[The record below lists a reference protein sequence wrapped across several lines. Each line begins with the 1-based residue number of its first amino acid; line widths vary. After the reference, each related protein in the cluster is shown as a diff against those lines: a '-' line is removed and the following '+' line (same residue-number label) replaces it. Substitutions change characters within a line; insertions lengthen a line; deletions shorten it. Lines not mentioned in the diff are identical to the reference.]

1 MYRLFV
7 SLRTSHRWPGA
18 LALWGALALPGHA
31 LELQD
36 VDFYTG
42 GPNRADV
49 LLRFDGPP
57 PAPTAFVLDQ
67 PPRLA
72 IDIPGSGSALRPAMI
87 ETGSELVERVTAA
100 AANDRT
106 RVVIELGQTLAHR
119 VQVEGDAIRVALGDE
134 APATARAPA
143 ASDQPAVRNVDFRRG
158 PDGAGRVVVTLS
170 APGAVADVRE
180 RGGKVLVDLA
190 GTALPPQLAEH
201 LDVMDF
207 DTPVESIDVR
217 DTGSG
222 VQLAITPAGA
232 YERALYQNGNRV
244 TLELRR
250 PVQAKRQSSS
260 GKPVFTGEPVS
271 LNFQNVETR
280 AVLQILAD
288 IAGKNLVVSDSVT
301 GTVALR
307 LENVPWD
314 QALSIILKTQGL
326 ATREAGNVLFIAP
339 AAEIAE
345 RERTELESRQQRQ
358 ELEPLRSEFL
368 QVNYAKAADLA
379 GLLKNEANSLL
390 SPRGNVSLDPR
401 TNTLL
406 VQDTADRLRDIRAL
420 VTELDVPV
428 SQVLIESR
436 IVVAQDDFTRDI
448 GARFGLSSFKSI
460 NGDDGIVIGG
470 GSLEGT
476 DVGINQSIDS
486 LNSNGSV
493 FPTAYPDANPSR
505 LNVNLPASGNP
516 ASLAFAILSDNFLVD
531 LELSALQA
539 EGRGEVIASPRVI
552 TANQK
557 TAAIRQGVEVPYQE
571 ATASGATSVSFKE
584 AVLALEVT
592 PQITPDDRVI
602 MDLVVN
608 RDSVGEVVPSG
619 FGGFIPS
626 IDTREVI
633 TQVLVDNG
641 STVVLGG
648 IYEQELNQT
657 LAKVPL
663 LGDLPVVGAMFRQ
676 VRRVDNKSELL
687 VFVTPKIVKEGLAL
701 N

>member
-1 MYRLFV
+1 MYRRFV
-7 SLRTSHRWPGA
+7 SLRIPHRWHGA
-18 LALWGALALPGHA
+18 LVLWGALALPGHA

-42 GPNRADV
+42 GPSQAAV

-57 PAPTAFVLDQ
+57 PQPTSFALDQ

-72 IDIPGSGSALRPAMI
+72 IDIPNSHSALRPAMI
-87 ETGSELVERVTAA
+87 ETGSELIERVTAA
-100 AANDRT
+100 TAQDRT
-106 RVVIELGQTLAHR
+106 RVVIELGQALPHR
-119 VQVEGDAIRVALGDE
+119 VQVEGNAIRVALGSG
-134 APATARAPA
+134 APTPARASA
-143 ASDQPAVRNVDFRRG
+143 APGQPAVRNVDFRRG

-170 APGAVADVRE
+170 SSEIVADVRE
-180 RGGKVLVDLA
+180 QGGKILVDLP
-190 GTALPPQLAEH
+190 GTSLPPQLAEH
-201 LDVMDF
+201 LDVTDF
-207 DTPVESIDVR
+207 DTPVEGIDVR
-217 DTGSG
+217 DTSSG
-222 VQLAITPAGA
+222 VQLAVTPAGA

-250 PVQAKRQSSS
+250 PAQARRQSAS
-260 GKPVFTGEPVS
+260 GQPVFTGEPVS

-288 IAGKNLVVSDSVT
+288 IADKNLVVSDSVT

-345 RERTELESRQQRQ
+345 RERSELESRQQRQ
-358 ELEPLRSEFL
+358 ELEPLRSEFM

-390 SPRGNVSLDPR
+390 STRGNVSLDPR

-406 VQDTADRLRDIRAL
+406 VQDTADRLRDVRAL

-460 NGDDGIVIGG
+460 NGDDGIILSG

-476 DVGINQSIDS
+476 DVGINESIDS

-493 FPTAYPDANPSR
+493 YPTAIPDANPSR

-539 EGRGEVIASPRVI
+539 EGRGEIIASPRVI

-663 LGDLPVVGAMFRQ
+663 LGDLPVVGVMFRQ

-687 VFVTPKIVKEGLAL
+687 IFVTPKIIKEGLTL